1 MKKVLLTGSTGF
13 IGSNILPVLRET
25 GNYEVYTPKRHD
37 LNLKDSKCVEDYLLK
52 NSFDIVLHFANP
64 NPARN
69 TGDSSTLI
77 GEDSLRIFTNLFS
90 CSNLYGKM
98 IYTGSGAEFDKSLD
112 IDLVSEEECQRS
124 IPKDSYGF
132 AKYVMNSLSAKSDN
146 VYNFRVFGCYGPGD
160 AATKFITH
168 CIRSILLNKDI
179 TIRKDC
185 KFDYLHVLDF
195 ARFINWG
202 INSNLKYHDYNVCSG
217 TPVLLSN
224 IAEIVKLLMN
234 SKVEI
239 RLLSD
244 ELNRNY
250 TASNKRIIDES
261 GIGLDYPLEEG
272 IQKQIDWETEH
283 FNKDT
288 IFDGE

>member
-13 IGSNILPVLRET
+13 IGSNILPVLQET
-25 GNYEVYTPKRHD
+25 GKYEIYTPKRQD
-37 LNLKDSKCVEDYLLK
+37 LDLKDSKCVEDYLSK
-52 NSFDIVLHFANP
+52 NTFDIVLHFANP

-69 TGDSSTLI
+69 TEDSSTLI
-77 GEDSLRIFTNLFS
+77 GEDSLHIFMNLFS

-160 AATKFITH
+160 ATTKFITH

-185 KFDYLHVLDF
+185 KFDYLHVFDF
-195 ARFINWG
+195 ARFVNWG

-217 TPVLLSN
+217 MPVLLSN
-224 IAEIVKLLMN
+224 IAEIVKHLMN
-234 SKVEI
+234 SKAKI

-250 TASNKRIIDES
+250 TASNKRIIEES
-261 GIGLDYPLEEG
+261 GIGLDYPLEKG
-272 IQKQIDWETEH
+272 IKKQIEWETKH

-288 IFDGE
+288 LFDGE